1 MIHVNVRGLVV
12 RESGNGKEL
21 IIQLRK
27 KAGEPEVYELP
38 GGRINEYESMAVGL
52 RREILEETGLHVEII
67 QGEQESVITSESC
80 FSMECLKP
88 YAAYQTINGPVDS
101 FGVYFLCSAEG
112 EPQKNGDGTKDVHWA
127 NLKEVQSLIDK
138 KIFSEIDLAAVLMFL
153 KDEKYY

>member
-80 FSMECLKP
+80 LSMECLKP
-88 YAAYQTINGPVDS
+88 YAA
-101 FGVYFLCSAEG
+101 
-112 EPQKNGDGTKDVHWA
+112 
-127 NLKEVQSLIDK
+127 
-138 KIFSEIDLAAVLMFL
+138 
-153 KDEKYY
+153 

>member
-88 YAAYQTINGPVDS
+88 YAAYQTINGTCG
-101 FGVYFLCSAEG
+101 FFWCLF
-112 EPQKNGDGTKDVHWA
+112 
-127 NLKEVQSLIDK
+127 SL
-138 KIFSEIDLAAVLMFL
+138 
-153 KDEKYY
+153 

>member
-1 MIHVNVRGLVV
+1 
-12 RESGNGKEL
+12 
-21 IIQLRK
+21 
-27 KAGEPEVYELP
+27 
-38 GGRINEYESMAVGL
+38 MAVGL

-153 KDEKYY
+153 KDEKLY

>member
-27 KAGEPEVYELP
+27 KAGEPEL
-38 GGRINEYESMAVGL
+38 
-52 RREILEETGLHVEII
+52 
-67 QGEQESVITSESC
+67 
-80 FSMECLKP
+80 
-88 YAAYQTINGPVDS
+88 
-101 FGVYFLCSAEG
+101 AEG
-112 EPQKNGDGTKDVHWA
+112 EPQKNGDGTKDVYWA

-153 KDEKYY
+153 KDEKLY